1 MWRSKAHVPHS
12 NTLTAPGATP
22 TCTSSSTKATSR
34 NRAPCRLPAAV
45 RAQVWDAGTGQIHVM
60 MGATAGTDSLRLPLV
75 LQPYEAKIVVVG
87 ALPEAVAAPELSFAT
102 GDTIA
107 EFPIDAPVTQFQRQ
121 ITLPSKA
128 AGKRFYVECADVHDY
143 A

>member
-34 NRAPCRLPAAV
+34 NRAPCRLPAAD
-45 RAQVWDAGTGQIHVM
+45 RAQVWDAGTGEIHVM
-60 MGATAGTDSLRLPLV
+60 TGATAGTDSLRLPLV
-75 LQPYEAKIVVVG
+75 LAPYEAKIVVIG
-87 ALPEAVAAPELSFAT
+87 AALQTAGAPEPSFAI

-107 EFPIDAPVTQFQRQ
+107 EFPLDAPVTQFQKQ
-121 ITLPSKA
+121 
-128 AGKRFYVECADVHDY
+128 
-143 A
+143 